1 MGNPIERSIIGIV
14 VKSNMEQW
22 SIAATLNMRA
32 AKLLSRYF
40 ENQLL
45 EKFHIHELNGFGA
58 QHLDDRFS
66 NFQFQELSVNR
77 SMVTPMFGYKSVR
90 HSIS

>member
-1 MGNPIERSIIGIV
+1 MGKLIEGSIVIGIV

-22 SIAATLNMRA
+22 SIAVILNMRA

-45 EKFHIHELNGFGA
+45 EKFFVHELNGFGA
-58 QHLDDRFS
+58 
-66 NFQFQELSVNR
+66 
-77 SMVTPMFGYKSVR
+77 
-90 HSIS
+90 